1 MRNLRNIKDTCIEF
15 PRDHEGNFTP
25 ISATAWDPSD
35 DSLVCA
41 FGPTSDDPLLS
52 LKRFPKDAFNPEH
65 GLKIASWDAPSPN
78 PDLATDKVLNLHCF
92 ADTRTIV
99 LILAGGDII
108 LVREEPEPGQDPIEI
123 VGSVDSGIAAAR
135 WSPDEELLV
144 IATSEDTVLFMT
156 RDFESTANVAQSS
169 EDVKVS
175 DHVSVGWGKKETQ
188 FEGRGAKAL
197 RDPTVPEHVD
207 EGTLDESDD
216 GRTSITWRGDGQFV
230 AINAV
235 IKDERWRRIIRFYT
249 REGVLD
255 SVSAPVDRMGG
266 ALSWKPSGQ
275 LVAAIQHPKDHPEDT
290 VQVVFFE
297 RNGLRHG
304 EFSLRLSPEV
314 MNDVDDKIHLSWN
327 VDSTVLA
334 VTVGRMVQL
343 WTTANYHWYLKQ
355 EIIFNEPN
363 KTRPVSAVWHP
374 EKPLRLVCDDGLEM
388 RSLDFNLDIAC
399 GPVTPPHD
407 TGLVAVIDGHIL
419 RLTPLRRANVPPPQA
434 YAEIDLPFPA
444 VDVAFSR
451 TGTEMAVLHAAS
463 ISLWTCD
470 YSAKPIQP
478 ATMTKVVEMP
488 SVAERL
494 PITRQIAI
502 SPDNRIISICSGPN
516 RQDAVLASGHFDVNY
531 ATVIPLFETITT
543 VFSTSEH
550 KQLLCESTKAELF
563 SISLAQE
570 GFAELIPSEIKLPV
584 ACPKVAVW
592 HGVEQNVTIG
602 LTAGGV
608 MHVLSDYKPLKIPG
622 CTSFA
627 LAPSH
632 LIYTTSQHL
641 LKFIH
646 LHDGEL
652 EVPADEP
659 EKDERCRNVERGA
672 KLVTVMPSAYSLV
685 LQMPRGNLETIY
697 PRALVLTGIRAS
709 INDKDYKKAFKICR
723 VQRVDMNI
731 LHDYAPEQF
740 VQNIELFVKQVKKTE
755 YIDLVLTSLSEE
767 NVAETMYKETLR
779 ATTNEPVPG
788 GHTAQATSGINAPSK
803 VNSICD
809 AFIAVLQ
816 KDRAKHLQS
825 IVTAHVSKE
834 PADLEAGLQ
843 LVSEIRKDGSE
854 KQLVHAVE
862 HICFLADVNRL
873 YETALGLYDLDV
885 ALLVAQQSQKD
896 PKEYLPYLQNLLDQ
910 QPLRQRFAID
920 NDLKRYRKALTH
932 LHAMGEFDELKAF
945 IGKHELY
952 GAAMELYRYDDA
964 KIHELMGLY
973 AQYLSSR
980 NRYEDAGIAYDFVKD
995 YAQAY
1000 EAYRSASMWRESLAS
1015 AALVPVTDSE
1025 LSTLAQDL
1033 AAGQEESKDFVAAA
1047 TIYVDYLDD
1056 LPTALRLLCKANK
1069 FAEAMRLAV
1078 QHKKP
1083 ELIAKVVDQG
1093 LVESSASMTE
1103 LLADMKTQL
1112 NEQVPRI
1119 RELRQKKAEDPMAFL
1134 GEADDAGGDVPDN
1147 LSIAPSEATTSGGTL
1162 MTRYTN
1168 RSTGTLATNATRK
1181 TSKNRRREERK
1192 RAKGKKGTV
1201 YEEEYLVNSVVR
1213 LIERL
1218 NSTSEDVTSLLHGLM
1233 RRAMRERAV
1242 AVEVAM
1248 AEVVAAC
1255 KVSIEQVFDSH
1266 APEVKAGGDVQTE
1279 GEHRPWG
1286 GQGVHWEALSAAGKR
1301 VEAPMLKAFERLSL
1315 LQ

>member
-1 MRNLRNIKDTCIEF
+1 MRNLRNIKHSCLEF
-15 PRDHEGNFTP
+15 PAEAAALT
-25 ISATAWDPSD
+25 ATAWDPSD
-35 DSLVCA
+35 DSLICA
-41 FGPTSDDPLLS
+41 FGPSPDDPLLS
-52 LKRFPKDAFNPEH
+52 LKRFSKDAFCPEDA
-65 GLKIASWDAPSPN
+65 LNIASWEAPSPN
-78 PDLATDKVLNLHCF
+78 PDLAFDKILNLHCF

-108 LVREEPEPGQDPIEI
+108 LVREEPEPGQDLIEI
-123 VGSVDSGIAAAR
+123 VGSVDSGIAAAQ
-135 WSPDEELLV
+135 WSLDEELLV
-144 IATSEDTVLFMT
+144 LATCENTVLFMT
-156 RDFESTANVAQSS
+156 RDFESTANVTQSP

-197 RDPTVPEHVD
+197 RDPTVPLYVD
-207 EGTLDESDD
+207 EGVLPKHED
-216 GRTSITWRGDGQFV
+216 GRVSITWRGDGQYV

-235 IKDERWRRIIRFYT
+235 IKEEPQRRIVRFYT

-255 SVSAPVDRMGG
+255 SVSAPVDYMGG
-266 ALSWKPSGQ
+266 ALSWKPTGQ
-275 LVAAIQHPKDHPEDT
+275 LVASIQH
-290 VQVVFFE
+290 VQDRTDVIFFE

-304 EFSLRLSPEV
+304 EFSLRLPEDQRQ
-314 MNDVDDKIHLSWN
+314 NIGDDIHLSWN

-334 VTVGRMVQL
+334 VVAGPVVQL
-343 WTTANYHWYLKQ
+343 WTTGNYHWYLKQ
-355 EIIFNEPN
+355 QIILDEPG
-363 KTRPVSAVWHP
+363 KFRPVSAIWHP
-374 EKPLRLVCDDGLEM
+374 EKPLRLICDDGRQL
-388 RSLDFNLDIAC
+388 RSLDFNFDVAC
-399 GPVTPPHD
+399 GPVTQPHD
-407 TGLVAVIDGHIL
+407 TGLVAVIDGQNLKI
-419 RLTPLRRANVPPPQA
+419 TPLRRANVPPPQA
-434 YAEIDLPFPA
+434 FEEVELPYDA
-444 VDVAFSR
+444 IDVAFSR
-451 TGTEMAVLHAAS
+451 TGTEMSVLHAAHTS
-463 ISLWTCD
+463 FWTCD
-470 YSAKPIQP
+470 YSAKPVQSAKMKAI
-478 ATMTKVVEMP
+478 VEIP
-488 SVAERL
+488 QVAGRT
-494 PITRQIAI
+494 PVARQIAVSSENKI
-502 SPDNRIISICSGPN
+502 LSLCSTPNEEGTII
-516 RQDAVLASGHFDVNY
+516 ASGHFDSDV
-531 ATVIPLFETITT
+531 ASIVPLPERITT
-543 VFSTSEH
+543 IFATANH
-550 KQLLCESTKAELF
+550 KQLLCENGTAELF
-563 SISLAQE
+563 SFDLANE
-570 GFAELIPSEIKLPV
+570 GTAELVPNGIKLPV
-584 ACPKVAVW
+584 ACPRVEVW
-592 HGVEQNVTIG
+592 HGTEQDVTVG
-602 LTAGGV
+602 LTATGIL
-608 MHVLSDYKPLKIPG
+608 HVLSDYKPLKITG

-641 LKFIH
+641 LKFVH

-672 KLVTVMPSAYSLV
+672 KLVTVIPSAYSVV

-697 PRALVLTGIRAS
+697 PRALVLAGIRAS

-723 VQRVDMNI
+723 VQRVDHNI

-740 VQNIELFVKQVKKTE
+740 MQNVDLFVKQVKKTE
-755 YIDLVLTSLSEE
+755 YIDLVLTLLSEE

-788 GHTAQATSGINAPSK
+788 GTTQASSGINAPSK

-809 AFIAVLQ
+809 AFIAVLE

-843 LVSEIRKDGSE
+843 LVSELRKQGDQ
-854 KQLVHAVE
+854 KQLEHAVD

-873 YETALGLYDLDV
+873 YETALGLYDIDV

-910 QPLRQRFAID
+910 QPLRQRFSID
-920 NDLKRYRKALTH
+920 NDLKRYRKALTS
-932 LHAMGEFDELKAF
+932 LHAMEEFEELKAYV
-945 IGKHELY
+945 GKHELH

-973 AQYLSSR
+973 ATFLLSR
-980 NRYEDAGIAYDFVKD
+980 NRYEDAGIAFDFIKD
-995 YAQAY
+995 YSQAY

-1015 AALVPVTDSE
+1015 AALVPITDSE
-1025 LSTLAQDL
+1025 LTTLAQDL
-1033 AAGQEESKDFVAAA
+1033 AGGQEESKDFVAAA

-1056 LPTALRLLCKANK
+1056 LPYALKLLCKAHK

-1078 QHKKP
+1078 QKKQP

-1093 LVESSASMTE
+1093 LIESSATMTE

-1201 YEEEYLVNSVVR
+1201 YEEEYLVNSIIR
-1213 LIERL
+1213 LVERL
-1218 NSTSEDVTSLLHGLM
+1218 NSTSEDVSNLLQGLM

-1242 AVEVAM
+1242 AVETAM

-1255 KVSIEQVFDSH
+1255 KVSIEQVFETPTSD
-1266 APEVKAGGDVQTE
+1266 AKTDGGAQME
-1279 GEHRPWG
+1279 GEYRPWG
-1286 GQGVHWEALSAAGKR
+1286 GQGVHWEALSAAGKK
-1301 VEAPMLKAFERLSL
+1301 VEAPVLKAFERSNL

>member
-15 PRDHEGNFTP
+15 PYGPESNFTP

-41 FGPTSDDPLLS
+41 FGPTADDPLL
-52 LKRFPKDAFNPEH
+52 PEH

-123 VGSVDSGIAAAR
+123 VGSVDSGIAAAQ

-144 IATSEDTVLFMT
+144 IATCEDTVLFMT
-156 RDFESTANVAQSS
+156 RDFESTANVTQSP

-207 EGTLDESDD
+207 EGTLVDFDD
-216 GRTSITWRGDGQFV
+216 GRASITWRGDGQFV

-235 IKDERWRRIIRFYT
+235 IKDERRRRIIRFYT

-275 LVAAIQHPKDHPEDT
+275 LIAAVQHPKDHAEDT
-290 VQVVFFE
+290 VHVIFFE

-304 EFSLRLSPEV
+304 EFSLRHSPGMRNEV
-314 MNDVDDKIHLSWN
+314 NDNIHLSWN
-327 VDSTVLA
+327 ADSTVLA
-334 VTVGRMVQL
+334 VSVGGMVQL

-355 EIIFNEPN
+355 EIIFNLPDEP
-363 KTRPVSAVWHP
+363 RPNSAVWHP
-374 EKPLRLVCDDGLEM
+374 EKPLRLVCDDGSEM
-388 RSLDFNLDIAC
+388 RSLDFNFEVAC

-407 TGLVAVIDGHIL
+407 TGIVAVIDGCIL

-434 YAEIDLPFPA
+434 FAEIELPFCA

-451 TGTEMAVLHAAS
+451 TGTEMAVLHAKQ
-463 ISLWTCD
+463 ISFWTCD

-478 ATMTKVVEMP
+478 AKMSSIVEIP
-488 SVAERL
+488 YVGRHI
-494 PITRQIAI
+494 PITRQIAV
-502 SPDNRIISICSGPN
+502 SPDNQTVAICSGPN
-516 RQDAVLASGHFDVNY
+516 RAGTVLASSHPHANC
-531 ATVIPLFETITT
+531 ASVIPLSETITT
-543 VFSTSEH
+543 IFSTSEH

-563 SISLAQE
+563 SIGLAQD

-592 HGVEQNVTIG
+592 HGVDQNVTIG
-602 LTAGGV
+602 LTASGV
-608 MHVLSDYKPLKIPG
+608 LHVLSDYKPLKISG

-652 EVPADEP
+652 EIPADEP

-672 KLVTVMPSAYSLV
+672 KLITVMPSAYSLV

-697 PRALVLTGIRAS
+697 PRALVLAGIRAS

-731 LHDYAPEQF
+731 LHDYAPQQF
-740 VQNIELFVKQVKKTE
+740 MQSIELFVKQVKKTE

-788 GHTAQATSGINAPSK
+788 GNIAQATSSISAPSK

-843 LVSEIRKDGSE
+843 LVSELRKEGSQ
-854 KQLVHAVE
+854 KQLEQAVE

-885 ALLVAQQSQKD
+885 TLLVAQQSQKD

-932 LHAMGEFDELKAF
+932 LHAMEEFGELKAF

-1266 APEVKAGGDVQTE
+1266 APELVAGVDAQAE
-1279 GEHRPWG
+1279 GGHRPWG
-1286 GQGVHWEALSAAGKR
+1286 GQGVHWEALSAAGKK

>member
-1 MRNLRNIKDTCIEF
+1 MRNLRNIKDTCLEF
-15 PRDHEGNFTP
+15 PEDSAP
-25 ISATAWDPSD
+25 LSATAWDPSD
-35 DSLVCA
+35 DSLICA
-41 FGPTSDDPLLS
+41 FGPRPNDPQLA
-52 LKRFPKDAFNPEH
+52 LKRFPKDAFSPEH
-65 GLKIASWDAPSPN
+65 AQNITSWDAPSPN
-78 PDLATDKVLNLHCF
+78 PDLSVDKILSLHCF
-92 ADTRTIV
+92 ADTKTIV
-99 LILAGGDII
+99 LVLAGGDII
-108 LVREEPEPGQDPIEI
+108 VVREEPEPGQDSIEI
-123 VGSVDSGIAAAR
+123 VGSVDSGIAAAQ

-144 IATSEDTVLFMT
+144 IATCEETVLFMT
-156 RDFESTANVAQSS
+156 RDFDSTGNVTQSP

-197 RDPTVPEHVD
+197 RDPTVPEYID
-207 EGTLDESDD
+207 AGTLIETDD
-216 GRTSITWRGDGQFV
+216 GRVSITWRGDGQFV

-235 IKDERWRRIIRFYT
+235 IKEEPKRRIIRFYT

-255 SVSAPVDRMGG
+255 SVSAPVDYMGG
-266 ALSWKPSGQ
+266 ALSWKPTGQ
-275 LVAAIQHPKDHPEDT
+275 LVAAVQHVRGGTDLI
-290 VQVVFFE
+290 FFE

-304 EFSLRLSPEV
+304 EFSLRLSE
-314 MNDVDDKIHLSWN
+314 NERLEIGDDIHLSWN

-334 VTVGRMVQL
+334 VVSGRTVQL
-343 WTTANYHWYLKQ
+343 WTTGNYHWYLKQ
-355 EIIFNEPN
+355 KIIMNDFN
-363 KTRPVSAVWHP
+363 KALPVSAVWHP
-374 EKPLRLVCDDGLEM
+374 EKPLRLICDNGRQL
-388 RSLDFNLDIAC
+388 RSMDFNFDITS
-399 GPVTPPHD
+399 GPVTPPYN
-407 TGLVAVIDGHIL
+407 TGLVAVIDGSTL
-419 RLTPLRRANVPPPQA
+419 RITPLRRANVPPPQA
-434 YAEIDLPFPA
+434 FEEIELPTGLST

-451 TGTEMAVLHAAS
+451 TGTEMAVLHPES
-463 ISLWTCD
+463 ISFWTCD
-470 YSAKPIQP
+470 YGAKPVQP
-478 ATMTKVVEMP
+478 ARMLHI
-488 SVAERL
+488 VAIPPVSDRT
-494 PITRQIAI
+494 PIARQIAV
-502 SPDNRIISICSGPN
+502 SPDDKILSICSAPN
-516 RQDAVLASGHFDVNY
+516 KESSILATSRFDCNS
-531 ATVIPLFETITT
+531 ASITPLSETITT
-543 VFSTSEH
+543 IFATSEH
-550 KQLLCESTKAELF
+550 KHLLCESKNAEIF
-563 SISLAQE
+563 SFDLVEEGTASLV
-570 GFAELIPSEIKLPV
+570 PNDIKLPV
-584 ACPKVAVW
+584 VCPKVEVW
-592 HGVEQNVTIG
+592 HGAEQNITIG
-602 LTAGGV
+602 LTASGV
-608 MHVLSDYKPLKIPG
+608 LHVLSDYKPLKITG

-697 PRALVLTGIRAS
+697 PRALVLAGIRAS
-709 INDKDYKKAFKICR
+709 INDKDYKKAFNICR

-740 VQNIELFVKQVKKTE
+740 MQNIELFVKQVKKTE

-779 ATTNEPVPG
+779 ASTNEPVPG
-788 GHTAQATSGINAPSK
+788 GNGTQATSGIGAPSK

-809 AFIAVLQ
+809 VFITVLQ

-834 PADLEAGLQ
+834 PADLEAGLR
-843 LVSEIRKDGSE
+843 LVSELRKQGDQ
-854 KQLVHAVE
+854 KQLEHAVE

-896 PKEYLPYLQNLLDQ
+896 PKEYLPYLQDLLDQ

-932 LHAMGEFDELKAF
+932 LHAMDEFSELKDYV
-945 IGKHELY
+945 GKHELH

-1000 EAYRSASMWRESLAS
+1000 EAYRSASMWRECLAS
-1015 AALVPVTDSE
+1015 AALVPITESE

-1078 QHKKP
+1078 QRKQP

-1093 LVESSASMTE
+1093 LIESSASTTE

-1134 GEADDAGGDVPDN
+1134 GEADDAGGDIPDN

-1181 TSKNRRREERK
+1181 TSKGRRREERK

-1201 YEEEYLVNSVVR
+1201 YEEEYLVNSIVR

-1218 NSTSEDVTSLLHGLM
+1218 NSTSEDVSSLLHGLM

-1242 AVEVAM
+1242 AVETAM
-1248 AEVVAAC
+1248 AEVVDAC
-1255 KVSIEQVFDSH
+1255 KVSIAQVFESQV
-1266 APEVKAGGDVQTE
+1266 PEVKPSGDVQME
-1279 GEHRPWG
+1279 SEYRPTG
-1286 GQGVHWEALSAAGKR
+1286 GQGVQWEALSAAGKK
-1301 VEAPMLKAFERLSL
+1301 VEAPVLKAFERLSL

>member
-1 MRNLRNIKDTCIEF
+1 MRNLRNIKDSCFEF
-15 PRDHEGNFTP
+15 SEDSAPL
-25 ISATAWDPSD
+25 SATAWDPSD
-35 DSLVCA
+35 DSLICA
-41 FGPTSDDPLLS
+41 FGPRPDDPLLS
-52 LKRFPKDAFNPEH
+52 LKRFPKDAFSPEH
-65 GLKIASWDAPSPN
+65 ALNIASWEAPSPN
-78 PDLATDKVLNLHCF
+78 PELAFDKILNLHCF

-108 LVREEPEPGQDPIEI
+108 VVREEPEPGQDLIEI
-123 VGSVDSGIAAAR
+123 VGSVDSGIAAAQ

-144 IATSEDTVLFMT
+144 IATCENTVLFMT
-156 RDFESTANVAQSS
+156 RDFDSTANVTQSP

-197 RDPTVPEHVD
+197 RDPTVPEYVD
-207 EGTLDESDD
+207 AGILNENDD
-216 GRTSITWRGDGQFV
+216 GRVSITWRGDGQFV

-235 IKDERWRRIIRFYT
+235 IKEEPKRRIVRFYT

-255 SVSAPVDRMGG
+255 SVSAPVDHMGG
-266 ALSWKPSGQ
+266 ALSWKPTGQ
-275 LVAAIQHPKDHPEDT
+275 LVAT
-290 VQVVFFE
+290 VQHLKDRTDVIFFE

-304 EFSLRLSPEV
+304 EFSLRPTAEERQ
-314 MNDVDDKIHLSWN
+314 NAGDNIHLSWN

-334 VTVGRMVQL
+334 VIIGRTVQL
-343 WTTANYHWYLKQ
+343 WTTGNYHWYLKQ
-355 EIIFNEPN
+355 QIIMNDFAESL
-363 KTRPVSAVWHP
+363 PVSAVWHP
-374 EKPLRLVCDDGLEM
+374 EKPLRLICDNGWQL
-388 RSLDFNLDIAC
+388 RSMDFNSDIAS
-399 GPVTPPHD
+399 GPVTPPYD
-407 TGLVAVIDGHIL
+407 TGLVAVIDGATL
-419 RLTPLRRANVPPPQA
+419 RITPLRRANVPPPQA
-434 YAEIDLPFPA
+434 YEEVELPGNMSA

-451 TGTEMAVLHAAS
+451 DGTQMAVLHTES
-463 ISLWTCD
+463 ISFWICD
-470 YSAKPIQP
+470 YAAKPTKP
-478 ATMTKVVEMP
+478 ARMIGVVELP
-488 SVAERL
+488 RVADRT
-494 PITRQIAI
+494 PITRQIAV
-502 SPDNRIISICSGPN
+502 SPDNKIMSICSAPN
-516 RQDAVLASGHFDVNY
+516 KEGSILATSHFESN
-531 ATVIPLFETITT
+531 AASIITLPETITT
-543 VFSTSEH
+543 MFATSEH
-550 KQLLCESTKAELF
+550 KQLLCENKNAELF
-563 SISLAQE
+563 SFILAEE
-570 GFAELIPSEIKLPV
+570 GTAELVPSETKLPV

-592 HGVEQNVTIG
+592 HGAEQNVTIG
-602 LTAGGV
+602 LTASGV
-608 MHVLSDYKPLKIPG
+608 LYVLSDYKPLKITG
-622 CTSFA
+622 CTSFT

-659 EKDERCRNVERGA
+659 EKDERCRNIERGA

-697 PRALVLTGIRAS
+697 PRALVLAGIRAS
-709 INDKDYKKAFKICR
+709 INEKDYKKAFKICR

-740 VQNIELFVKQVKKTE
+740 MQNMELFVKQVKKTE

-767 NVAETMYKETLR
+767 NAAETMYKETLG
-779 ATTNEPVPG
+779 ASSNEPVPG
-788 GHTAQATSGINAPSK
+788 GSSTQTASGIGAPSK

-809 AFIAVLQ
+809 AFIRVLQ
-816 KDRAKHLQS
+816 KDLTKHLQS
-825 IVTAHVSKE
+825 VVTAHVSKE
-834 PADLEAGLQ
+834 PADLEAGLR
-843 LVSEIRKDGSE
+843 LVSELRKQGDQ
-854 KQLVHAVE
+854 KQLEHAVE

-932 LHAMGEFDELKAF
+932 LHAMDEFSELKDYAS
-945 IGKHELY
+945 KHELY

-964 KIHELMGLY
+964 KIHELMVLY
-973 AQYLSSR
+973 AGFLSSR

-1000 EAYRSASMWRESLAS
+1000 EAYRSASMWRECLAS
-1015 AALVPVTDSE
+1015 AALVPITESE
-1025 LSTLAQDL
+1025 LSTLAEDL
-1033 AAGQEESKDFVAAA
+1033 AAGQEESKNFVAAA
-1047 TIYVDYLDD
+1047 TIYVDYLHD
-1056 LPTALRLLCKANK
+1056 LPNALRLLCKANK

-1078 QHKKP
+1078 QRKQP
-1083 ELIAKVVDQG
+1083 ELIPKVVDQG
-1093 LVESSASMTE
+1093 LIESSASMTE
-1103 LLADMKTQL
+1103 LLAEMKTQL

-1147 LSIAPSEATTSGGTL
+1147 LSIAPSQATTSGGTL

-1201 YEEEYLVNSVVR
+1201 YEEEYLVNSIIR

-1218 NSTSEDVTSLLHGLM
+1218 NSTSEDVSSLLHGLM

-1242 AVEVAM
+1242 AVETAM
-1248 AEVVAAC
+1248 VEVVEAC
-1255 KVSIEQVFDSH
+1255 KLSIAQVFESQV
-1266 APEVKAGGDVQTE
+1266 PEVKPNGDVQME
-1279 GEHRPWG
+1279 SEYRPVG
-1286 GQGVHWEALSAAGKR
+1286 GDAVQWEALHANGKK
-1301 VEAPMLKAFERLSL
+1301 VDAPVLKAFERLSL

>member
-1 MRNLRNIKDTCIEF
+1 MRNLRNIKDTCLEF
-15 PRDHEGNFTP
+15 PNESAPLT
-25 ISATAWDPSD
+25 ATAWDPSD

-41 FGPTSDDPLLS
+41 FGPTLDDALLS
-52 LKRFPKDAFNPEH
+52 LKRFPKDGFAPEH
-65 GLKIASWDAPSPN
+65 ALNITSWDAPSPN
-78 PDLATDKVLNLHCF
+78 PDLAFDKILNLHCF

-99 LILAGGDII
+99 LILAGGDIVLI
-108 LVREEPEPGQDPIEI
+108 REEPEPGQDSIEI
-123 VGSVDSGIAAAR
+123 VGSVDSGIAAAQ

-144 IATSEDTVLFMT
+144 IATCKNTVLFMT
-156 RDFESTANVAQSS
+156 RDFESTGNVTQSS

-197 RDPTVPEHVD
+197 RDPTVPEYVD
-207 EGTLDESDD
+207 AGTLIENDD
-216 GRTSITWRGDGQFV
+216 GRVSITWRGDGQYV

-235 IKDERWRRIIRFYT
+235 IKEEPKRRIIRFYT

-255 SVSAPVDRMGG
+255 SVSAPVDHMGG
-266 ALSWKPSGQ
+266 ALSWKPTGQ
-275 LVAAIQHPKDHPEDT
+275 LVAAIQHLKDRTD
-290 VQVVFFE
+290 VIFFE

-304 EFSLRLSPEV
+304 EFSLRLP
-314 MNDVDDKIHLSWN
+314 DKERGDIGDNIHLSWN
-327 VDSTVLA
+327 VDATVLA
-334 VTVGRMVQL
+334 VVAGRVVQL
-343 WTTANYHWYLKQ
+343 WTTGNYHWYMKQ
-355 EIIFNEPN
+355 QIILDEP
-363 KTRPVSAVWHP
+363 KGSRPVSAVWHP
-374 EKPLRLVCDDGLEM
+374 EKPLRLVCDDGLQL
-388 RSLDFNLDIAC
+388 RSLDFNFDIAC
-399 GPVTPPHD
+399 GPLTPPHD
-407 TGLVAVIDGHIL
+407 TGIVAVIDGDIL
-419 RLTPLRRANVPPPQA
+419 RITPLRRANVPPPQA
-434 YAEIDLPFPA
+434 FEEIELPSNA

-451 TGTEMAVLHAAS
+451 TGTEMAVLHTTH
-463 ISLWTCD
+463 ISFWTCD
-470 YSAKPIQP
+470 YNAKPVKH
-478 ATMTKVVEMP
+478 AEMSEILEIP
-488 SVAERL
+488 LVDDRIPMA
-494 PITRQIAI
+494 RQIAV
-502 SPDNRIISICSGPN
+502 SPDNKILSICSAPN
-516 RQDAVLASGHFDVNY
+516 TEGSMLTISHFDSNH
-531 ATVIPLFETITT
+531 ASVITLPESITT
-543 VFSTSEH
+543 IFATSEH
-550 KQLLCESTKAELF
+550 KKLLCESSKAELF
-563 SISLAQE
+563 SFNLAEE
-570 GFAELIPSEIKLPV
+570 GTAELMPSEIKLPV
-584 ACPKVAVW
+584 ACPKVEVW
-592 HGVEQNVTIG
+592 HGAEQNITIG
-602 LTAGGV
+602 LTTSGV
-608 MHVLSDYKPLKIPG
+608 LHVFSDYKPLKIPG

-627 LAPSH
+627 LGPSH

-697 PRALVLTGIRAS
+697 PRALVLAGIRAS
-709 INDKDYKKAFKICR
+709 INEMDYKKAFKICR

-740 VQNIELFVKQVKKTE
+740 MQNIELFVNQVKKTE

-767 NVAETMYKETLR
+767 NVTETMYKETLR
-779 ATTNEPVPG
+779 ATANEPVPG
-788 GHTAQATSGINAPSK
+788 GNAIQATHGINAPSK

-843 LVSEIRKDGSE
+843 LVSELRKQGDQ
-854 KQLVHAVE
+854 KQLEHAVE
-862 HICFLADVNRL
+862 HVCFLADVNRL

-920 NDLKRYRKALTH
+920 NDIKRYRKALTH
-932 LHAMGEFDELKAF
+932 LHAMEEFNELKAYV
-945 IGKHELY
+945 GKHELH
-952 GAAMELYRYDDA
+952 GAAMELYRYDDS
-964 KIHELMGLY
+964 KIQELMGLY
-973 AQYLSSR
+973 AEYLSSR
-980 NRYEDAGIAYDFVKD
+980 NRYEDAGIAYDFIKD
-995 YAQAY
+995 YAKAY

-1015 AALVPVTDSE
+1015 AALVPVADSE
-1025 LSTLAQDL
+1025 LTTLAQDL
-1033 AAGQEESKDFVAAA
+1033 AAGQEESKDFLGAA

-1056 LPTALRLLCKANK
+1056 LPTALRLLCKANR

-1078 QHKKP
+1078 QRRKP

-1093 LVESSASMTE
+1093 LIESSASMTE

-1119 RELRQKKAEDPMAFL
+1119 HELRQKKAEDPMTFL
-1134 GEADDAGGDVPDN
+1134 GEADDAGVDVPDN

-1181 TSKNRRREERK
+1181 TSKGRRREERK

-1201 YEEEYLVNSVVR
+1201 YEEEYLVNSVIR
-1213 LIERL
+1213 LVERL
-1218 NSTSEDVTSLLHGLM
+1218 NSTGEDVTSLLHGLM

-1242 AVEVAM
+1242 AVETAM

-1255 KVSIEQVFDSH
+1255 KASIEQVFDSQV
-1266 APEVKAGGDVQTE
+1266 PEKHSGDAQAE
-1279 GEHRPWG
+1279 GEYRPWG
-1286 GQGVHWEALSAAGKR
+1286 GQGVHWEALSAAGKK
-1301 VEAPMLKAFERLSL
+1301 VEAPVLKSFVRLSL